1 MISEFQQLNAQVLGC
16 STDAAPSQKA
26 FADHCGVSYPVVADH
41 PVFAGAKAFG
51 VFSEER
57 LGNSR
62 TTFII
67 DKQGVVREVLDGLQN
82 PEDHATQALEA
93 VKKL

>member
-1 MISEFQQLNAQVLGC
+1 M
-16 STDAAPSQKA
+16 TY
-26 FADHCGVSYPVVADH
+26 HVVADF
-41 PVFAGAKAFG
+41 PAFAGAKAFG

-57 LGNSR
+57 LANSR

>member
-1 MISEFQQLNAQVLGC
+1 M
-16 STDAAPSQKA
+16 
-26 FADHCGVSYPVVADH
+26 VADF
-41 PVFAGAKAFG
+41 PTFAGAKAFG
-51 VFSEER
+51 VFNQDR

-67 DKQGVVREVLDGLQN
+67 DKQGVVREVLDGLEN
-82 PEDHATQALEA
+82 PEDHATKALEA